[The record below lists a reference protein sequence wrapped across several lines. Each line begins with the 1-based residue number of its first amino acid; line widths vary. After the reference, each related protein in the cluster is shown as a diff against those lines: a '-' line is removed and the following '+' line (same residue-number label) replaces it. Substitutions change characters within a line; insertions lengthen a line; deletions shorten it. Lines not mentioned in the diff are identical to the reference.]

1 VVATDTLGAK
11 PLREVGSFS
20 GLPLDILV
28 GL

>member
-1 VVATDTLGAK
+1 VVATDTLGTK
-11 PLREVGSFS
+11 PLREVGSFF